1 MIDLISRKY
10 SSLPN
15 HYEYLIKHVELTFYC
30 HIFLVVVF
38 FFRVCE
44 FNSIIHGR

>member
-15 HYEYLIKHVELTFYC
+15 HYEYLIKHVELTFLLSY
-30 HIFLVVVF
+30 ILVVVF
-38 FFRVCE
+38 LFVFA
-44 FNSIIHGR
+44 SSSA

>member
-15 HYEYLIKHVELTFYC
+15 HYEYLIKHVELTFLLSYNY
-30 HIFLVVVF
+30 LGVF